1 MSRLSSA
8 KSRIS
13 FSTAVRQTASFFCEK
28 RHKVREKQQPFNNA
42 GKKHSQKR

>member
-13 FSTAVRQTASFFCEK
+13 FNTAVRQTASFFCEK

-42 GKKHSQKR
+42 EKKHSQKR